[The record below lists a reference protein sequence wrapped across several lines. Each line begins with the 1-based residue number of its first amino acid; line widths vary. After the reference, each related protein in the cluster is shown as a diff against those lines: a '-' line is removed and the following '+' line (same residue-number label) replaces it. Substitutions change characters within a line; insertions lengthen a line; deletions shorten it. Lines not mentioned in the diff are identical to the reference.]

1 MLPNKFTTKEKEVI
15 RNGLIKTAKEHFS
28 IYGLQKTSIKD
39 LTTEVGIAQ
48 GSFYNFYDSKEELY
62 FEILELEE
70 SDSEKYL
77 EEIISQTN
85 SAKEAINKTIMA
97 TYNLFEKNSF
107 LRRIYDS
114 NDYEIMVRK
123 LPDEK
128 IKDHQIED
136 TQRVL
141 NTIIKAKNENE
152 NIDVD
157 PEIIAGLLRAITIL
171 NFHQEE
177 IGQDIFP
184 ELIDVLA
191 EIVADGLVKKNQFE

>member
-28 IYGLQKTSIKD
+28 IYGLQKTRIKD

-85 SAKEAINKTIMA
+85 SAKDQ
-97 TYNLFEKNSF
+97 Y
-107 LRRIYDS
+107 
-114 NDYEIMVRK
+114 
-123 LPDEK
+123 
-128 IKDHQIED
+128 
-136 TQRVL
+136 
-141 NTIIKAKNENE
+141 
-152 NIDVD
+152 
-157 PEIIAGLLRAITIL
+157 
-171 NFHQEE
+171 
-177 IGQDIFP
+177 
-184 ELIDVLA
+184 
-191 EIVADGLVKKNQFE
+191 